1 MMVLCCALLCF
12 VAQSYPTL
20 CDAIDYSLPRCSVQ
34 GFLQARTLEWIAI
47 SFSRGSYRP
56 QNQTRVSRIAGRHFT
71 IWATR
76 SCINSFIKYLYV
88 CICSWMH
95 TLIQFSS
102 VTQLCLTLFDRINCF
117 PVYHQLPELVQ
128 THVHQ
133 VGDAIQ
139 PSPPAFSLY
148 QHQFLFQWVSSSHQ
162 VVTVLDL

>member
-1 MMVLCCALLCF
+1 MDCRL
-12 VAQSYPTL
+12 SG
-20 CDAIDYSLPRCSVQ
+20 SSVH
-34 GFLQARTLEWIAI
+34 GIFQARVLEWIAI

-56 QNQTRVSRIAGRHFT
+56 HNQTQVSCIAGRHFT
-71 IWATR
+71 VWATR

-117 PVYHQLPELVQ
+117 PVYHQLPEVVQ

-139 PSPPAFSLY
+139 PSPPAFSLSQY
-148 QHQFLFQWVSSSHQ
+148 QVLFEWVSSSHQ